1 MEVIPMTI
9 FKRLSAFLGAMLL
22 ICMLLPV
29 SAFAAGSIDPNRD
42 VSLTISYRDGNTA
55 LRGASFS
62 VYLVATVD
70 EYGELTTTN
79 NFANYNVKIRGKN
92 DAAWRTLASTL
103 EGYVLR
109 DGLTPA
115 DKGTTDRQGS
125 ITFPS
130 TGKKLTQGLYLVI
143 GSRLTQ
149 NGRRYDPAP
158 FMAMLPAQNVTSNT
172 WEYDIAVN
180 AKYDSSAIPTNP
192 PVTPGTTRIS
202 RKVLKVWEDKGFE
215 ADRPKE
221 IEVQLLRGGE
231 VYSTVKL
238 NAANNWR
245 YTWTDLDSRYAW
257 KVVEK
262 ELDGYTVTV
271 TREGVTFVVTNTY
284 GETIEDNE
292 TPLSGEL
299 PKTGQLWW
307 PVPVLIAAGLL
318 FIIIGLAR
326 RRGIRYEN

>member
-1 MEVIPMTI
+1 
-9 FKRLSAFLGAMLL
+9 
-22 ICMLLPV
+22 
-29 SAFAAGSIDPNRD
+29 
-42 VSLTISYRDGNTA
+42 
-55 LRGASFS
+55 
-62 VYLVATVD
+62 
-70 EYGELTTTN
+70 
-79 NFANYNVKIRGKN
+79 
-92 DAAWRTLASTL
+92 
-103 EGYVLR
+103 
-109 DGLTPA
+109 
-115 DKGTTDRQGS
+115 
-125 ITFPS
+125 
-130 TGKKLTQGLYLVI
+130 
-143 GSRLTQ
+143 
-149 NGRRYDPAP
+149 
-158 FMAMLPAQNVTSNT
+158 MLPAQNVTSNT

-215 ADRPKE
+215 AERPKE

-262 ELDGYTVTV
+262 ELEGYTVTV

>member
-1 MEVIPMTI
+1 MTI

-238 NAANNWR
+238 NAANNWNH
-245 YTWTDLDSRYAW
+245 TW
-257 KVVEK
+257 EK
-262 ELDGYTVTV
+262 LDGDCKWNVIEEFDGDYKVEITKEVISFVIKNTCGDNGNLPGGKGNSKLPQ
-271 TREGVTFVVTNTY
+271 TGV
-284 GETIEDNE
+284 
-292 TPLSGEL
+292 
-299 PKTGQLWW
+299 LWW
-307 PVPVLIAAGLL
+307 PVPVMSAAGLTL
-318 FIIIGLAR
+318 IGIGLLR
-326 RRGIRYEN
+326 RKSRP